1 MLAERETE
9 RMKRSN
15 GSDCCSKDLSLQ
27 YNGVLAL
34 PGELQLLHVM
44 IRDEYNTNVLLN
56 TWKRKSGLLMQH
68 CE

>member
-1 MLAERETE
+1 MLAERDRKNETQQWV
-9 RMKRSN
+9 
-15 GSDCCSKDLSLQ
+15 CCSKDLSLQ
-27 YNGVLAL
+27 YNGVPAL

-44 IRDEYNTNVLLN
+44 IRDEYNTNILLN